1 MVTKLYRYEKLTEN
15 RCKTAI
21 EKSLWLSSPTKFN
34 DLYDCRI
41 QFREN
46 QIEYDEHLR
55 IMRAI
60 DVLYP
65 GGVTDQNPLTKDLLT
80 DIKNYL
86 KSFRRPSTSSNLD
99 EIIDNEVDSAY
110 AQMKI
115 RKSIVDTTGVT
126 CFFSAEPDNPLMWAH
141 YADNHEGFCIEYE
154 VTKEIEDLH
163 EVNYSSQYPTVSAT
177 ELIFSPR
184 ETFNRVLTTKISNW
198 SYEKEYRLIKLHE
211 LIPESP
217 GKKIPLPEG
226 MRISRI
232 ITGVKM
238 IENIK
243 SYNGLLQEMSKNFD
257 LITYSPNYF

>member
-1 MVTKLYRYEKLTEN
+1 MVTKLYRYEKLTEI

-21 EKSLWLSSPTKFN
+21 EKSLWLSSPANFN

-41 QFREN
+41 QFSKN
-46 QIEYDEHLR
+46 PIEHDEHLR

-60 DVLYP
+60 DILYP
-65 GGVTDQNPLTKDLLT
+65 EGFTDQNPLTNDLLT

-86 KSFRRPSTSSNLD
+86 KSYSRARASNNLD
-99 EIIDNEVDSAY
+99 KIIDNGVDSCA
-110 AQMKI
+110 AEIKI
-115 RKSIVDTTGVT
+115 RNSIVDTTGVT

-154 VTKEIEDLH
+154 ITKEIEDLY

-184 ETFNRVLTTKISNW
+184 DTFKRVLTTKISNW

-211 LIPESP
+211 LTPEFP

-232 ITGVKM
+232 IAGVNM
-238 IENIK
+238 IK
-243 SYNGLLQEMSKNFD
+243 KLNGPNDLLQEMNKNFS
-257 LITYSPNYF
+257 LITYSPNYC

>member
-1 MVTKLYRYEKLTEN
+1 MVTKLYRYEKLTEI

-21 EKSLWLSSPTKFN
+21 EKSLWLSSPANFN

-41 QFREN
+41 QFSEN
-46 QIEYDEHLR
+46 QIEPDEHLR

-65 GGVTDQNPLTKDLLT
+65 EGVTDQNPLTKDLLT

-86 KSFRRPSTSSNLD
+86 KSYGRTRTSSNLD
-99 EIIDNEVDSAY
+99 EIIDNGVNSCA
-110 AQMKI
+110 AQIKI
-115 RKSIVDTTGVT
+115 RNSIVDTTGVT

-154 VTKEIEDLH
+154 ITKEIEDLH
-163 EVNYSSQYPTVSAT
+163 EVNYSSQHPTVSAT

-184 ETFNRVLTTKISNW
+184 ETFKRVLTTKISNW

-211 LIPESP
+211 LTPESP

-232 ITGVKM
+232 IAGAKM
-238 IENIK
+238 MENFK
-243 SYNGLLQEMSKNFD
+243 LSNDLLQEMNKNFG
-257 LITYSPNYF
+257 LR

>member
-1 MVTKLYRYEKLTEN
+1 MITKLYRYEKLTED
-15 RCKTAI
+15 RCETAI

-41 QFREN
+41 QFKEN
-46 QIEYDEHLR
+46 QIEHDEHLR
-55 IMRAI
+55 IMSAI
-60 DVLYP
+60 DALYP
-65 GGVTDQNPLTKDLLT
+65 EGVTDQTPLTKDLLI

-86 KSFRRPSTSSNLD
+86 ISNDRASTSNNSD
-99 EIIDNEVDSAY
+99 DIIIENGIDSSSEE
-110 AQMKI
+110 MKI

-141 YADNHEGFCIEYE
+141 YADNHKGFCIEYD

-184 ETFNRVLTTKISNW
+184 ETFKRVLTTKISNW

-211 LIPESP
+211 LTPKSP

-226 MRISRI
+226 MKISRI
-232 ITGVKM
+232 ITGINMNKKRKL
-238 IENIK
+238 E
-243 SYNGLLQEMSKNFD
+243 LLREMEKNFC
-257 LITYSPNYF
+257 LIPYSLNYS